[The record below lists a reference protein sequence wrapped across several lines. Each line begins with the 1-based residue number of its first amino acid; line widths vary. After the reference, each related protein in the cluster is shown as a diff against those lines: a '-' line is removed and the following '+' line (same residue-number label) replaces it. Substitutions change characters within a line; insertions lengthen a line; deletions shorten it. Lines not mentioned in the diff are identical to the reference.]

1 VSQDHELLSAS
12 AVVDRLQGWI
22 VHLFNSYKTGL
33 SLDDI
38 ADLDPFRRH
47 TNPFYEQQLRR
58 LERSKAYLLHV
69 KKYDQPNFTAR
80 NAASLLDT
88 HVRVVS
94 LNKLLFRDF
103 AVSDTDN
110 DTVCANAAEDHIAD
124 LDQSGNLATD
134 THLDAYISA
143 VETISKINLGQHGHF
158 RAQMSIF
165 HTIALCVQYLQERY
179 GMHVLRVYSSR
190 LLTLVQRR

>member
-1 VSQDHELLSAS
+1 MSQDHELLSAS

-69 KKYDQPNFTAR
+69 KKYDQPNFTAS
-80 NAASLLDT
+80 NAASLLDI
-88 HVRVVS
+88 RAKMMP
-94 LNKLLFRDF
+94 LRKLLFR
-103 AVSDTDN
+103 VSDVTDTDN
-110 DTVCANAAEDHIAD
+110 DAVCANAAELHIAE
-124 LDQSGNLATD
+124 LDRFGNLATD

-143 VETISKINLGQHGHF
+143 VETISKINLGLHEHF

-165 HTIALCVQYLQERY
+165 HTIALCAEYLQERY
-179 GMHVLRVYSSR
+179 GMHILQICTLPSR
-190 LLTLVQRR
+190 